1 MNRISFVAA
10 GVGLIATAVVPALP
24 AQSIA
29 GTPVQFGVM
38 GGATKPVGDVAF
50 VTHLDWNLG
59 ALVSIGAPQSHLS
72 LRVDGQWQQLA
83 GIQPIV
89 GAELVC
95 LGCQNPPPPRAQ
107 SYRVLDMTTN
117 AVYSFAPTA
126 STSFYL
132 IGGVGAYNERQFDPA
147 SKESAS
153 VTRFGF
159 NSGAGVRFRVFEH
172 KTFVEARYHN
182 IIGAHSFASGE
193 FQENRTQTFQFVPIN
208 VGFVF

>member
-10 GVGLIATAVVPALP
+10 GLIAIAAVPTLP
-24 AQSIA
+24 AQSLA
-29 GTPVQFGVM
+29 GTAVQFGFM
-38 GGATKPVGDVAF
+38 GGAAKPVGDVAF
-50 VTHLDWNLG
+50 VTHLDWSLG
-59 ALVSIGAPQSHLS
+59 ALVSIGAPESHLS

-107 SYRVLDMTTN
+107 SYRVLDVTTN

-132 IGGVGAYNERQFDPA
+132 IGGVGAYNERQYDPA
-147 SKESAS
+147 SEESAS

-159 NSGAGVRFRVFEH
+159 NGGAGVSFRVFKH

-182 IIGAHSFASGE
+182 IVGAHSFASGE
-193 FQENRTQTFQFVPIN
+193 FENNRSQTFQFVPIN
-208 VGFVF
+208 VGFLF